1 MKAGGMVPRAEMNSW
16 LKTTKTWANPV
27 FYYYL
32 GLDLSNL
39 SIYDKVPYPLQLS
52 LIQEFGSVRR

>member
-1 MKAGGMVPRAEMNSW
+1 MGQPSV
-16 LKTTKTWANPV
+16 LLL
-27 FYYYL
+27 FL